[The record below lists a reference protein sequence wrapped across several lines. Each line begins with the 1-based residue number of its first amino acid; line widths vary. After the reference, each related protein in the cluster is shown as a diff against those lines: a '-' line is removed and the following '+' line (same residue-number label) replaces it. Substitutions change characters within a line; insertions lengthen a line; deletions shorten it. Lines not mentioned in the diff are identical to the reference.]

1 VTLSPADPD
10 FREEIG
16 NGLIR
21 RWSTAADQPH
31 IGYLMASVFRD
42 SAESPLNIRAADES
56 RIIMGPGFP
65 FMGPGDFALIEAPG
79 RSEHPL
85 VACTCYFRHQWS
97 MAGIQIPVGRPEIVA
112 TDPAYRNRGLVRALF
127 EMVHARSAADGNLVD
142 AITGIP
148 YFYRQFGYEYVL
160 DLDGHRRTPLELI
173 PEKKGDEPDPF
184 TLRDAI
190 LADVPD
196 LMALYSLPR
205 QQSLV
210 WHEAPEPY
218 WRHLIEVWDDPAI
231 QQQDVTANGL
241 QRRLHMIVDREG
253 RTCGY
258 AYLATRR
265 WDANYGIVALQLAAH
280 CNWQTAAP
288 ALLRLLRS
296 HAETVPAVAENK
308 EAFKALNFRFGRSHP
323 LYEVLGEE
331 LAPHVDLPYA
341 WYLRVPDLAAFLRHI
356 APVLEGRLAASILT
370 GHTGEVK
377 LDCYRGGLRL
387 VFEQGR
393 LAEVAPWRPPAY
405 GDHADVGCPALTLLQ
420 LLFGYRALAELKA
433 TFPDVWA
440 KPEATLLLNVLFPKL
455 PSTLHVWG

>member
-1 VTLSPADPD
+1 
-10 FREEIG
+10 
-16 NGLIR
+16 
-21 RWSTAADQPH
+21 
-31 IGYLMASVFRD
+31 
-42 SAESPLNIRAADES
+42 
-56 RIIMGPGFP
+56 
-65 FMGPGDFALIEAPG
+65 
-79 RSEHPL
+79 
-85 VACTCYFRHQWS
+85 
-97 MAGIQIPVGRPEIVA
+97 
-112 TDPAYRNRGLVRALF
+112 
-127 EMVHARSAADGNLVD
+127 
-142 AITGIP
+142 
-148 YFYRQFGYEYVL
+148 
-160 DLDGHRRTPLELI
+160 
-173 PEKKGDEPDPF
+173 
-184 TLRDAI
+184 
-190 LADVPD
+190 
-196 LMALYSLPR
+196 
-205 QQSLV
+205 
-210 WHEAPEPY
+210 
-218 WRHLIEVWDDPAI
+218 
-231 QQQDVTANGL
+231 VTANGL